1 MKDIMTMFVEGAK
14 SYIAILFIIASA
26 TAFGRC
32 LTIMQYPQMVS
43 TAILS
48 TFSNKFAI
56 ILVMNVILLIFGMI
70 LDNIPNIMIL
80 TPILLPIAKTIGMD
94 PVHFGIMMTCNLAIG
109 MVTPPMGNQ
118 PVCGI
123 RHDRSSSF
131 ETGESKCTVPDCLF
145 HCPDADFLCS
155 VDQPGSS
162 VSIMILEK
170 LCNILHKRKRGILL

>member
-1 MKDIMTMFVEGAK
+1 
-14 SYIAILFIIASA
+14 
-26 TAFGRC
+26 
-32 LTIMQYPQMVS
+32 MQYPQMVS

-109 MVTPPMGNQ
+109 MVTPPMGINLYVASGMTGV
-118 PVCGI
+118 PVLKLAKASVPFLI
-123 RHDRSSSF
+123 AFFIALMLISF
-131 ETGESKCTVPDCLF
+131 VPWISL
-145 HCPDADFLCS
+145 A
-155 VDQPGSS
+155 
-162 VSIMILEK
+162 
-170 LCNILHKRKRGILL
+170 LL